1 MVIILD
7 KLIVLILI
15 SIDIIVYIGL
25 GRRRSLPVLSL
36 SLLLINELLDLIDLA
51 RRRLDQVI
59 GSRRF
64 FLFAIILIFNLI
76 LSGNLRCL
84 LRLII

>member
-7 KLIVLILI
+7 KLIVLILS
-15 SIDIIVYIGL
+15 SIDIVVYIGF
-25 GRRRSLPVLSL
+25 GRRRSLPVPFL

-59 GSRRF
+59 RSRGF
-64 FLFAIILIFNLI
+64 FLLAIILIFNLI